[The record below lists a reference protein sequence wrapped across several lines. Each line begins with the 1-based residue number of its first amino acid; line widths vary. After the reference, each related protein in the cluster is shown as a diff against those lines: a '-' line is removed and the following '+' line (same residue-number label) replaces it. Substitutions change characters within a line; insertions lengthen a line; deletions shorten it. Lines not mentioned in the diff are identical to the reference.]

1 MNTWN
6 ACTQRNET
14 KAVVKSNTCRRSVRG
29 GLIQDVR
36 SHTDLLCNAIL
47 FVGLSVCVPQ
57 YQSLY
62 DATIAC

>member
-1 MNTWN
+1 M
-6 ACTQRNET
+6 
-14 KAVVKSNTCRRSVRG
+14 
-29 GLIQDVR
+29 IQDVR

-47 FVGLSVCVPQ
+47 FVGRSVCVDQ